1 MAVSRS
7 GIWGWVQALFC
18 LLLVLPVSVQGNQ
31 EAAKQWLVGQI
42 QPDGSLDSLA
52 SKAITFQSTTE
63 ATINLLDADQ
73 GLVGALSGVT
83 SYLDSVDADHSA
95 ENLSRSIRTAY
106 ALGLEFGEAQ
116 EELLK
121 RQIVGSGFG
130 AFPGYD
136 PDPLS
141 TAYALE
147 TLSLLGITQGPAAY
161 ALQYLINAQ
170 NDDGSWALAG
180 DVGRVQT
187 TALAMHALWQYRHVY
202 DVESPLQAAGDFLLA
217 QQGGATLGGILK
229 ALHWR
234 CMHWCRGPL
243 TGLPSSRHWMRCRTG
258 RTRVGV
264 SSRMYMLRLWPC
276 VYCQQHPVPL
286 QT

>member
-1 MAVSRS
+1 M
-7 GIWGWVQALFC
+7 
-18 LLLVLPVSVQGNQ
+18 
-31 EAAKQWLVGQI
+31 
-42 QPDGSLDSLA
+42 
-52 SKAITFQSTTE
+52 
-63 ATINLLDADQ
+63 
-73 GLVGALSGVT
+73 T

-106 ALGLEFGEAQ
+106 ALGQEFGEAQ
-116 EELLK
+116 DELLK

-202 DVESPLQAAGDFLLA
+202 DVESPLQAAEDFLLA
-217 QQGGATLGGILK
+217 EQGGQLWGDTESSALALYALVSRAVDRTSLQQALDALQNRQNLGCL
-229 ALHWR
+229 LY
-234 CMHWCRGPL
+234 
-243 TGLPSSRHWMRCRTG
+243 TSPSPRDAS
-258 RTRVGV
+258 
-264 SSRMYMLRLWPC
+264 
-276 VYCQQHPVPL
+276 
-286 QT
+286 